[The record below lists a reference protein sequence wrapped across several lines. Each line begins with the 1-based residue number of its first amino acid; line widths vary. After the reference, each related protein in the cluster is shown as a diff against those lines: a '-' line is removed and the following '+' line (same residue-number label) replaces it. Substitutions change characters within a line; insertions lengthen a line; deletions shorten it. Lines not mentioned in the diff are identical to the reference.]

1 MPSPGLTRR
10 PTANPTTSPV
20 NCRWWWPATGQA
32 RLLRKTGGKSS
43 GESICQNV
51 KPQAGGWKPAVPAAF
66 REATP
71 KSERDG
77 SVSDNCETSAGPRI
91 ATSYARTSAYGTAYD
106 GGFWQ
111 ADPVLSRL
119 TTSDNVA
126 LAQAIAQPMLDT
138 LSQNPDWV
146 EYQNR
151 MQKRAQVRSREVTS
165 SSWGKCRPIISRAP
179 MRGTSRWP
187 AIRYGRMR
195 NGRSRQ
201 AGERR

>member
-1 MPSPGLTRR
+1 MVVAGYR
-10 PTANPTTSPV
+10 
-20 NCRWWWPATGQA
+20 TGQTFA
-32 RLLRKTGGKSS
+32 ENYGKSS